1 MSSYSK
7 KYFLKNKKLYNE
19 ELLTFQKKNKTT
31 LTKYFIIKN
40 YFAFFKT
47 LFHLNTQKY
56 ITKSINNP
64 QKHSNTSKLLLWSFK
79 RNKFFPTLLSLT
91 GHTYT
96 TLSLGTFFN
105 FFLKPKSFKK
115 SKQLYILLIS
125 FLRKLIIYSN
135 ITSIVL
141 RVKFIPRFF
150 PELINL
156 FTNKSLTTYQN
167 PFSQLIINEK
177 PNQTPQITNIVFTN
191 TKPYGI
197 FKKRKKGVVKR
208 KVLRK
213 VYKNNNIID

>member
-1 MSSYSK
+1 M
-7 KYFLKNKKLYNE
+7 
-19 ELLTFQKKNKTT
+19 
-31 LTKYFIIKN
+31 
-40 YFAFFKT
+40 
-47 LFHLNTQKY
+47 
-56 ITKSINNP
+56 
-64 QKHSNTSKLLLWSFK
+64 WSFK